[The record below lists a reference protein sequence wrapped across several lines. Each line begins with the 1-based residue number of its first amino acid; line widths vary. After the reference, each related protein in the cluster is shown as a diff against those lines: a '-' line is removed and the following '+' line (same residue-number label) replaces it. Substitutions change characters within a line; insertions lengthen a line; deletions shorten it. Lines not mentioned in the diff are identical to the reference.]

1 MAMRDYEDMKD
12 IVIPK
17 EQEEMMN
24 IICDAWDECRSL
36 ETCKECKDR
45 PKKFMRMA
53 MCNALKYTRK
63 LIEAGYAKHP
73 TADVQEIRHGK
84 WIGYPSITISK
95 RRRTIQSITY
105 QCSCCGKSNGRAKSL
120 YCKNCGSKMCGDKA
134 EAKIKEIEEKK

>member
-24 IICDAWDECRSL
+24 IICDAWDECCSL

-63 LIEAGYAKHP
+63 LIEAGYAKQP
-73 TADVQEIRHGK
+73 TADVQEVRHGK
-84 WIGYPSITISK
+84 WIGYPSITISQK
-95 RRRTIQSITY
+95 RRTIQSIIY
-105 QCSCCGKSNGRAKSL
+105 KCSCCGKSNGRAKAL
-120 YCKNCGSKMCGDKA
+120 YCKNCGALMDGKEA
-134 EAKIKEIEEKK
+134 EAENKEIEEKK